1 MAFKIKV
8 DFLKSCCRLIKC
20 FLDIKSFDISEE
32 MIQGSLRELLYD
44 QFVTFQM
51 AQELGIVEKDENYVN
66 PYKEDSKM
74 VCSFTRENKPVFF
87 SGSENN

>member
-1 MAFKIKV
+1 
-8 DFLKSCCRLIKC
+8 
-20 FLDIKSFDISEE
+20 
-32 MIQGSLRELLYD
+32 
-44 QFVTFQM
+44 M

-74 VCSFTRENKPVFF
+74 VCLFTRENEPFF